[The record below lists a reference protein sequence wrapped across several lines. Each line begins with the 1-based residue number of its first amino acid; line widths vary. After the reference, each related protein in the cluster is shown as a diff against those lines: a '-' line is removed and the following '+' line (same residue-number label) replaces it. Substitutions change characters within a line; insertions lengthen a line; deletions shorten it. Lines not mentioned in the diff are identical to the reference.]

1 MIDPNKPV
9 STEFNKLQKQRAK
22 KLLKALNVEK
32 TNTSDG
38 SVTDDFG
45 IPEPDR
51 EYILCIEAI
60 WKNIWHIAI
69 NPKDKITKDKK
80 KQCFISM

>member
-51 EYILCIEAI
+51 DYILCIEAI
-60 WKNIWHIAI
+60 WKKYLAYRNKSQRQ
-69 NPKDKITKDKK
+69 NNKR
-80 KQCFISM
+80 